1 MFSELI
7 WSSHLTF
14 PTKCGIVVLE
24 DAVEGV
30 VIVYIYV
37 YVCSNLI
44 KPETSRPYYSS
55 KVLVVVYYVYI

>member
-1 MFSELI
+1 MELTLDFSDEVWYGCFI
-7 WSSHLTF
+7 
-14 PTKCGIVVLE
+14 E

-44 KPETSRPYYSS
+44 NPETSRPYYSS
-55 KVLVVVYYVYI
+55 RVLVVVYYVYI